1 MSWMYMFN
9 YITFKILALIS
20 AIGVTLLCIFLRY
33 RMPYIDRYLARQG
46 RTVDDIER
54 NCESLRE
61 KMKVLTEQQDKI
73 KSELKK
79 FKESFTKNNYEMIFM
94 PQSELV

>member
-1 MSWMYMFN
+1 MTWVYMFN

-33 RMPYIDRYLARQG
+33 RMPYLDRYLAKQG
-46 RTVDDIER
+46 HTVDDIER

-61 KMKVLTEQQDKI
+61 KMRVLADQQDKI
-73 KSELKK
+73 TSELKK